1 MAILVTDG
9 AGYIGSIVID
19 AAKRVTS
26 RDVPYQME
34 PRRPGDPSRLIASA
48 NKAESILGWKP
59 ERAELES
66 IIETAWN
73 ARYPRD

>member
-1 MAILVTDG
+1 
-9 AGYIGSIVID
+9 
-19 AAKRVTS
+19 
-26 RDVPYQME
+26 ME
-34 PRRPGDPSRLIASA
+34 PRRPGDPSRLIANA

-59 ERAELES
+59 ERAERAELES

>member
-1 MAILVTDG
+1 
-9 AGYIGSIVID
+9 
-19 AAKRVTS
+19 
-26 RDVPYQME
+26 ME
-34 PRRPGDPSRLIASA
+34 PRRPGDPSRLIANA